1 MVESMVTIQL
11 SINRISAVLLKSR
24 NGLSLIELVVTVT
37 ILSILAAGIV
47 PLTHMTAQRT
57 KEIELRRNL
66 RVIRIAVDDYKRK
79 FDKMPE
85 GPLKTGFGY
94 PKDLQELLDGR
105 DFGDAKAVK
114 IKFLR
119 RKIYDPFH
127 PPQGESD
134 ETWGWNLRSSVDKS
148 DSTTWGKEDVFDVY
162 SMSEGTALD
171 GKTKH
176 SEW

>member
-1 MVESMVTIQL
+1 MFG
-11 SINRISAVLLKSR
+11 LLKVCK
-24 NGLSLIELVVTVT
+24 GLSLIELIITIT
-37 ILSILAAGIV
+37 ILGILAAGVI
-47 PLTHMTAQRT
+47 PMTRMTAQRT

-66 RVIRIAVDDYKRK
+66 RTIRTAIDDYKRK
-79 FDKMPE
+79 FDKMPD

-105 DFGDAKAVK
+105 DFGDAKTGK

-119 RKIYDPFH
+119 RRIYDPFH
-127 PPQGESD
+127 PPESEND
-134 ETWGWNLRSSVDKS
+134 DMWGWNLRSSVDKP

-171 GKTKH
+171 GKTKYN
-176 SEW
+176 EW

>member
-1 MVESMVTIQL
+1 MFG
-11 SINRISAVLLKSR
+11 LLKVCK
-24 NGLSLIELVVTVT
+24 GLSLIELIITIT
-37 ILSILAAGIV
+37 ILGILAAGV
-47 PLTHMTAQRT
+47 MPMTRMTAQRT

-66 RVIRIAVDDYKRK
+66 RTIRTAIDDYKRK
-79 FDKMPE
+79 FDKTPD

-105 DFGDAKAVK
+105 DFGDVKTGK

-119 RKIYDPFH
+119 RRIYDPFH
-127 PPQGESD
+127 PPENEND
-134 ETWGWNLRSSVDKS
+134 DMWGWNLRSSVDKP

-171 GKTKH
+171 GKTKYY
-176 SEW
+176 EW

>member
-1 MVESMVTIQL
+1 MFG
-11 SINRISAVLLKSR
+11 LLKVCK
-24 NGLSLIELVVTVT
+24 GLSLIELIITIT
-37 ILSILAAGIV
+37 ILGILASGVI
-47 PLTHMTAQRT
+47 PMTRMTAQRT

-66 RVIRIAVDDYKRK
+66 RTIRTAIDDYKRK
-79 FDKMPE
+79 FEKMPD

-105 DFGDAKAVK
+105 DFGDVKTGK

-127 PPQGESD
+127 PPESESD
-134 ETWGWNLRSSVDKS
+134 DMWGWNLRSSVDKP
-148 DSTTWGKEDVFDVY
+148 DSTTWGKEDVFDAY

-171 GKTKH
+171 GKTKYN
-176 SEW
+176 EW

>member
-1 MVESMVTIQL
+1 MFG
-11 SINRISAVLLKSR
+11 LLKVCK
-24 NGLSLIELVVTVT
+24 GLSLIELIITIT
-37 ILSILAAGIV
+37 ILGILAAGVI
-47 PLTHMTAQRT
+47 PMTRMTAQRT

-66 RVIRIAVDDYKRK
+66 RTIRTAIDDYKRK
-79 FDKMPE
+79 FDKMPD

-105 DFGDAKAVK
+105 DFGDVKTGK

-127 PPQGESD
+127 PPESEND
-134 ETWGWNLRSSVDKS
+134 DMWGWNLRSSVDKP
-148 DSTTWGKEDVFDVY
+148 DSTTWGKEDVFDAY

-171 GKTKH
+171 GKTKYN
-176 SEW
+176 EW

>member
-1 MVESMVTIQL
+1 MFG
-11 SINRISAVLLKSR
+11 ALKVCR
-24 NGLSLIELVVTVT
+24 GLSLIELVVAMT
-37 ILSILAAGIV
+37 ILGILAAGVI
-47 PLTHMTAQRT
+47 PLSRMTSQRT

-66 RVIRIAVDDYKRK
+66 RTIRMAIDNYKKK

-105 DFGDAKAVK
+105 DFGDAKAGK

-127 PPQGESD
+127 PPERNND
-134 ETWGWNLRSSVDKS
+134 DMWGWNLRSSVDKP

-171 GKTKH
+171 GKTKY

>member
-1 MVESMVTIQL
+1 MFGALNT
-11 SINRISAVLLKSR
+11 RK
-24 NGLSLIELVVTVT
+24 GLSLIELVVTMT
-37 ILSILAAGIV
+37 ILGILAAGVV
-47 PLTHMTAQRT
+47 PLTRMTAQRG

-66 RVIRIAVDDYKRK
+66 RTIRTAVDEYKRK

-94 PKDLQELLDGR
+94 PKDLQVLLDGH
-105 DFGDAKAVK
+105 DFGDVKTGK

-127 PPQGESD
+127 PPESD
-134 ETWGWNLRSSVDKS
+134 SDEMWGWNLRSSVDKP
-148 DSTTWGKEDVFDVY
+148 DSSSWGKEDVFDVY

-171 GKTKH
+171 GKSKY

>member
-1 MVESMVTIQL
+1 MTSL
-11 SINRISAVLLKSR
+11 INRKGI
-24 NGLSLIELVVTVT
+24 SLIELIVTMT
-37 ILSILAAGIV
+37 ILGILAAGVI

-57 KEIELRRNL
+57 KELELRRNL
-66 RVIRIAVDDYKRK
+66 RTIRSAIDDYKKK
-79 FDKMPE
+79 FDKMPA

-94 PKDLQELLDGR
+94 PKSLQELLEGH
-105 DFGDAKAVK
+105 DFGDPKTGK

-127 PPQGESD
+127 PPENDSD
-134 ETWGWNLRSSVDKS
+134 ESWGWNLRSSVDKP

-171 GKTKH
+171 GKTKY

>member
-1 MVESMVTIQL
+1 MLGT
-11 SINRISAVLLKSR
+11 LKFCK
-24 NGLSLIELVVTVT
+24 GLSLIELIVTMT
-37 ILSILAAGIV
+37 ILGILAAGVI
-47 PLTHMTAQRT
+47 PLSRMAAQRS
-57 KEIELRRNL
+57 KEVELRRNL
-66 RVIRIAVDDYKRK
+66 RTIRMAIDNYKKK

-85 GPLKTGFGY
+85 GPLKNGFGY

-105 DFGDAKAVK
+105 DFGDAKSGK

-127 PPQGESD
+127 PPESSSD
-134 ETWGWNLRSSVDKS
+134 DMWGWNLRSSVDKP
-148 DSTTWGKEDVFDVY
+148 DSTNWGKEDVFDVY

-171 GKTKH
+171 GKTKY